1 MLVVLNVVT
10 ELDAAVVVANVVVA
24 TKVDGEPVVSD
35 PEIYRF
41 VAVALAMSVLPD
53 NVVEA
58 SDALEVAVRVPTEA
72 V

>member
-1 MLVVLNVVT
+1 MVIAQSVRV
-10 ELDAAVVVANVVVA
+10 LDAAVVVANVVVA

-58 SDALEVAVRVPTEA
+58 SDALEVAVRVPK
-72 V
+72 VPV